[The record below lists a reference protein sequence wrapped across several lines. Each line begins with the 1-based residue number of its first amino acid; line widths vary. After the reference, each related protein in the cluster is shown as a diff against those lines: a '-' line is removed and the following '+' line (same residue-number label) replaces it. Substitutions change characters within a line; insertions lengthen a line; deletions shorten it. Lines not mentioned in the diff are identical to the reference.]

1 MKKKILI
8 LSLFLLVVL
17 VVVLF
22 LRKDEDSW
30 LCVDDSWAK
39 HGNPTAS
46 QPLFGCDED
55 EVSVTTTQIYFP
67 NKNTDPNFLD
77 CGLVEGVNRQ
87 LNLSE
92 NIILD
97 TLQELLAGP
106 DVLELEA
113 GFFTSINVGVK
124 ILDLEI
130 STNTIRVNFSSELEN
145 GVGGSCRV
153 LSIRSQIEN
162 TLKQFNNINNVIIQ
176 VEGRE
181 EDVLQP

>member
-17 VVVLF
+17 VAVLF

-30 LCVDDSWAK
+30 ICVDDSWVK

-55 EVSVTTTQIYFP
+55 GISVATTQIYFP

-77 CGLVEGVNRQ
+77 CSLVEGVSRQ
-87 LNLSE
+87 FDSSE
-92 NIILD
+92 NLIEN
-97 TLQELLAGP
+97 TLRELLVGP
-106 DVLELEA
+106 NAFEVQS
-113 GFFTSINVGVK
+113 GFFTSINSGVK

-130 STNTIRVNFSSELEN
+130 SSSTIRVNFSSELEN

-176 VEGRE
+176 VGGRE